1 MAKSSGALI
10 EVVRAAQEKPLPPE
24 SELQFGK
31 HFSDHML
38 QMEYASGAGWHGGRV
53 VPYGPLQLD
62 PAAAVLHY
70 GQALFEGMK
79 AFRTVD
85 GSVKV
90 FRLDDHCKRLASG
103 APRLCIPAVPVE
115 LAREGILEL
124 LRIEKRWVP
133 TSPGTALYLRPTIIA
148 TEGFLGVR
156 PAERYLFFV
165 ICSPVGA
172 YYAGGQSAV
181 KIWVEQKY
189 VRAPQGGL
197 GAVKAGANYAAS
209 LLAATEAKQRGYS
222 QVLWLDARERRYIEE
237 VGTMNLFV
245 RIGDEVITPPL
256 DDGTLLGG
264 MTRAS
269 VLQLLRAWGV
279 PVKERRVSVDELRE
293 AHAAGRLNE
302 VFGTGTA
309 AVISPVNEL
318 GFAEGT
324 LKVGDG
330 TFGEIAQRLYDT
342 VTGVQRGTLPDTFG
356 WMTSVD

>member
-31 HFSDHML
+31 IFTDHML
-38 QMEYASGAGWHGGRV
+38 QVEYTAGTGWHGGRV

-70 GQALFEGMK
+70 SQTLFEGLK
-79 AFRTVD
+79 AFRTED

-90 FRLDDHCKRLASG
+90 FRLDDHCRRFASG
-103 APRLCIPAVPVE
+103 APRLCIPPVPPE
-115 LAREGILEL
+115 LAREGILAL
-124 LRIEKRWVP
+124 LRMDKRWVP
-133 TSPGTALYLRPTIIA
+133 TSPGTALYIRPTLIA
-148 TEGFLGVR
+148 TEAFLGVR

-172 YYAGGQSAV
+172 YYAGGQASV

-209 LLAATEAKQRGYS
+209 LLAATEARKNGYS

-245 RIGDEVITPPL
+245 RIGEEVITPPL

-264 MTRAS
+264 MTRTSA
-269 VLQLLRAWGV
+269 LQLLRDWGV
-279 PVKERRVSVDELRE
+279 PVSERRISVDELRE

-318 GFAEGT
+318 GFADGSI
-324 LKVGDG
+324 KVGDG
-330 TFGEIAQRLYDT
+330 TFGKIAQRLYDT
-342 VTGVQRGTLPDTFG
+342 VTGIQRGTVPDTYG
-356 WMTSVD
+356 WMTSIE